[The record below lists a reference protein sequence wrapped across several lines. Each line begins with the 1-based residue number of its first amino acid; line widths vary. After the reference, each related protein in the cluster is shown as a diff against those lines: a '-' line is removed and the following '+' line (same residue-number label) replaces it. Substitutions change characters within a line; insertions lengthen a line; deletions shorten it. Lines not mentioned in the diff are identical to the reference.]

1 MTISFEGKVAIV
13 TGAGG
18 GLGKAHAL
26 ELARRGAKVVV
37 NDLGGS
43 VDGSGG
49 SSAAAEAVVEE
60 IRAMGGEA
68 IANGGSVSDKAGAKS
83 MVDDAVKHFGT
94 VHILINN
101 AGILR
106 DKSFSKMSLEDFE
119 AVVNVHLMG
128 SVYVTK
134 FCWEIMKE
142 QQYGRILMTTSGS
155 GLFGNFGQTNYS
167 AAKLGMVG
175 FMNTLK
181 LEGAKYNV
189 YTNALAPA
197 ALTRMTENLLPGE
210 VAESLPPELVTPGAL
225 YMVCDDA
232 PNGVIIQAQGGSFG
246 VAAIL
251 QNEKV
256 DLGKNPTVE
265 DVAANWDRI
274 SDLSEVGTRTA
285 EQKLVTQP
293 PKKG

>member
-1 MTISFEGKVAIV
+1 MTISFKGKVAIV
-13 TGAGG
+13 TGGG
-18 GLGKAHAL
+18 NGLGKAHAL

-43 VDGSGG
+43 VDGTGG
-49 SSAAAEAVVEE
+49 SSAAADAVVAE
-60 IRAMGGEA
+60 IKAAGGEA
-68 IANGGSVSDKAGAKS
+68 IANGGSVSDRAGAQS
-83 MVDDAVKHFGT
+83 IVDDAVKAFGT

-106 DKSFSKMSLEDFE
+106 DKSFSKMTMDDFE
-119 AVVNVHLMG
+119 LVCDVHLIGAVNVA
-128 SVYVTK
+128 K
-134 FCWEIMKE
+134 ACWDIMKA
-142 QQYGRILMTTSGS
+142 QNYGRILMTTSGS

-175 FMNTLK
+175 FMNSAK

-189 YTNALAPA
+189 HTNSLAPA
-197 ALTRMTENLLPGE
+197 ALTRMTEDLLPGE
-210 VAESLPPELVTPGAL
+210 VAEQMPPELVTPGAL

-246 VAAIL
+246 VAEML

-256 DLGKNPTVE
+256 DLGKNVTVE
-265 DVAANWDRI
+265 DVAANWAQI
-274 SDLSEVGTRTA
+274 SDMTNVGTRKA
-285 EQKLVTQP
+285 EDKLVLKP
-293 PKKG
+293 AK

>member
-13 TGAGG
+13 TGAGN
-18 GLGKAHAL
+18 GLGRQHAL

-37 NDLGGS
+37 NDLGGA

-49 SSAAAEAVVEE
+49 SSKAAEAVVAE
-60 IRAMGGEA
+60 IRAFGGTA

-106 DKSFSKMSLEDFE
+106 DKSFSNMTFDDFE
-119 AVVNVHLMG
+119 AVINVHLLG
-128 SVYVTK
+128 AVYVTK
-134 FCWEIMKE
+134 YCWEIMKE
-142 QQYGRILMTTSGS
+142 QKYGRILMTTSGS

-175 FMNTLK
+175 FMNTLR
-181 LEGAKYNV
+181 LEGAKHNV
-189 YTNALAPA
+189 YTNSLAPA

-210 VAESLPPELVTPGAL
+210 VAQGLAPELVTPGAL
-225 YMVCDDA
+225 FMVSDQA

-251 QNEKV
+251 QNDKV
-256 DLGKNPTVE
+256 SLGDHPTVE
-265 DVAANWDRI
+265 DVAANWERI
-274 SDLSEVGTRTA
+274 SDLSKVGTRT
-285 EQKLVTQP
+285 EKLVSQP
-293 PKKG
+293 PKK

>member
-13 TGAGG
+13 TGAGN
-18 GLGKAHAL
+18 GLGRQHAL

-37 NDLGGS
+37 NDLGGA

-49 SSAAAEAVVEE
+49 SSKAAEAVVAE
-60 IRAMGGEA
+60 IRAFGGTA

-106 DKSFSKMSLEDFE
+106 DKSFSNMTFDDFE
-119 AVVNVHLMG
+119 AVINVHLLG
-128 SVYVTK
+128 AVYVTK
-134 FCWEIMKE
+134 YCWEIMKE
-142 QQYGRILMTTSGS
+142 QKYGRILMTTSGS

-175 FMNTLK
+175 FMNTLR
-181 LEGAKYNV
+181 LEGAKHNV
-189 YTNALAPA
+189 YTNSLAPA

-210 VAESLPPELVTPGAL
+210 VAQGLAPELVTPGAL
-225 YMVCDDA
+225 FMVSDQA

-251 QNEKV
+251 QNDKV
-256 DLGKNPTVE
+256 SLGDHPTVE
-265 DVAANWDRI
+265 DVAANWERI
-274 SDLSEVGTRTA
+274 SDLSKVGTRT
-285 EQKLVTQP
+285 EKLVSQI
-293 PKKG
+293 GRAHV

>member
-13 TGAGG
+13 TGGG
-18 GLGKAHAL
+18 NGLGKAHAL

-49 SSAAAEAVVEE
+49 SSAAADAVVAE
-60 IRAMGGEA
+60 IKAAGGEA
-68 IANGGSVSDKAGAKS
+68 IANGGSVSDRAGAQS
-83 MVDDAVKHFGT
+83 IVDDAVKAFGT

-106 DKSFSKMSLEDFE
+106 DKSFSKMTMDDFE
-119 AVVNVHLMG
+119 LVCDVHLIGAVNVA
-128 SVYVTK
+128 K
-134 FCWEIMKE
+134 ACWDIMKA
-142 QQYGRILMTTSGS
+142 QNYGRILMTTSGS

-175 FMNTLK
+175 FMNSAK

-189 YTNALAPA
+189 HTNSLAPA
-197 ALTRMTENLLPGE
+197 ALTRMTEDLLPGE
-210 VAESLPPELVTPGAL
+210 VAEQMPPELVTPGAL

-246 VAAIL
+246 VAEMM

-256 DLGKNPTVE
+256 DLGKNVTIE
-265 DVAANWDRI
+265 DVAANWAQI
-274 SDLSEVGTRTA
+274 SDMTNVGTRKP
-285 EQKLVTQP
+285 EDKLVTQP
-293 PKKG
+293 SKK

>member
-1 MTISFEGKVAIV
+1 MTISFKGKVAIV
-13 TGAGG
+13 TGGG
-18 GLGKAHAL
+18 NGLGKAHAL

-49 SSAAAEAVVEE
+49 SSAAADAVVAE
-60 IRAMGGEA
+60 IKAAGGEA
-68 IANGGSVSDKAGAKS
+68 IANGGSVSDRAGAQS
-83 MVDDAVKHFGT
+83 IVDDAVKAFGT

-106 DKSFSKMSLEDFE
+106 DKSFSKMTMDDFE
-119 AVVNVHLMG
+119 LVCDVHLIGAVNVA
-128 SVYVTK
+128 K
-134 FCWEIMKE
+134 ACWDIMKA
-142 QQYGRILMTTSGS
+142 QKYGRILMTTSGS

-175 FMNTLK
+175 FMNSAK

-189 YTNALAPA
+189 HTNSLAPA
-197 ALTRMTENLLPGE
+197 ALTRMTEDLLPGE
-210 VAESLPPELVTPGAL
+210 VAEQMPPELVTPGAL

-246 VAAIL
+246 VAEMM
-251 QNEKV
+251 QNEKI
-256 DLGKNPTVE
+256 DLGKNVTVE
-265 DVAANWDRI
+265 DVAANWAQI
-274 SDLSEVGTRTA
+274 SDMSNVGTRKP
-285 EQKLVTQP
+285 EDKLVLNP
-293 PKKG
+293 AKK